1 MKCKAE
7 TLSIVLNENEIDDF
21 WNIIMFA
28 KDLHA
33 ERTEKNVSCMTTNE
47 LKLANEIIS
56 VIEKFI

>member
-33 ERTEKNVSCMTTNE
+33 ERTSKKESCMSTSE
-47 LKLANEIIS
+47 LKLADEIIS
-56 VIEKFI
+56 VVEKFI